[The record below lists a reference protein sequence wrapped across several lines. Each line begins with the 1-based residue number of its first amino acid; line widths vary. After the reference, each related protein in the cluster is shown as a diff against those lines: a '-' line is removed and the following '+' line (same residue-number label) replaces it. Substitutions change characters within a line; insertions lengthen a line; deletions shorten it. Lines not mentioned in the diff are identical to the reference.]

1 MISWFRSLLKKML
14 DYGETV
20 RAKIFILLTIIGTF
34 SLICAIIANVILGES
49 IVEIAA
55 LLVTVIFG
63 PVITILAVKTD
74 KVQLGASIIAF
85 GIVFLVVPVAF
96 TFGGGLTGGGS
107 IWFVFAYLY
116 IGIILVGK
124 FKVVMLGLLTVL
136 IVALYV
142 IGYFYP
148 QFFNSHDH
156 FAWYLDSGVS
166 ILLVGFAVYFMVQT
180 QYKLYLEESLK
191 AKEQAKKIEELNKAQ
206 NRFFSSM
213 SHEIRTPISTI
224 IGLNE
229 MILRECISEDVAD
242 SARNIQAA
250 SKILLSLINDILD
263 MSKIE
268 SGKMDIVR
276 VQYDVGKMLSEI
288 ASMMSVKANEKGL
301 KFNIS
306 VDPSMPSQLFS
317 DEVRI
322 RQILINLLNNAVKYT
337 KEGRVSFSVHCTK
350 TGAGKALVTYSVED
364 TGIGIKKE
372 SIPHLFDA
380 FKREDEEKNR
390 FIEGTGLGLAIVKQL
405 VDLLGGTISVN
416 SVYTKGSTFIV
427 SIEQEIA
434 DESII
439 GEFDSYKMISEK
451 DLSGYHQSFEA
462 PDARILVVDD
472 NSTNLLVVKK
482 LLRETKIQIDTAD
495 SGEKCLNM
503 TLTHKYD
510 IILMDHQMPGMDGV
524 ECFHAVKAQVGGLC
538 KETPVVALTANAGSD
553 IQALY
558 KREGFDEYLVKPVD
572 AMELEHTVR
581 MLLPADLVKKAQ
593 DAPEIYESASIVR
606 EIKKKIP
613 ILITTESVADIPQEL
628 REKLNI
634 PVIPYIVM
642 LNEGIFYD
650 TTETGVDAVV
660 RCLQDEEVIA
670 ESCAPSVSEYEKFFS
685 EQLTIAQHIIHIS
698 MGRHVSEGYANA
710 CEAALSFYN
719 VKVVDSGQI
728 SSGMGLLALYAKEM
742 AESGQYDPE
751 AIAAD
756 LDIKKEKIKTSFVI
770 NDTEY
775 LYKCGHLSSRMH
787 KLCEAFMLHPMME
800 TYRSSVRVSDLW
812 MGGFEKARKRYIRK
826 MLRNAESIDKSK
838 LFIIYA
844 GTKNSEIDKIRVD
857 IEKMVP
863 FETVYMQKASPSV
876 SVNCG
881 PGMFGL
887 LYARK

>member
-1 MISWFRSLLKKML
+1 
-14 DYGETV
+14 
-20 RAKIFILLTIIGTF
+20 
-34 SLICAIIANVILGES
+34 
-49 IVEIAA
+49 
-55 LLVTVIFG
+55 
-63 PVITILAVKTD
+63 
-74 KVQLGASIIAF
+74 
-85 GIVFLVVPVAF
+85 
-96 TFGGGLTGGGS
+96 
-107 IWFVFAYLY
+107 
-116 IGIILVGK
+116 
-124 FKVVMLGLLTVL
+124 
-136 IVALYV
+136 
-142 IGYFYP
+142 
-148 QFFNSHDH
+148 
-156 FAWYLDSGVS
+156 
-166 ILLVGFAVYFMVQT
+166 
-180 QYKLYLEESLK
+180 
-191 AKEQAKKIEELNKAQ
+191 
-206 NRFFSSM
+206 
-213 SHEIRTPISTI
+213 
-224 IGLNE
+224 
-229 MILRECISEDVAD
+229 
-242 SARNIQAA
+242 
-250 SKILLSLINDILD
+250 
-263 MSKIE
+263 
-268 SGKMDIVR
+268 
-276 VQYDVGKMLSEI
+276 
-288 ASMMSVKANEKGL
+288 
-301 KFNIS
+301 
-306 VDPSMPSQLFS
+306 
-317 DEVRI
+317 
-322 RQILINLLNNAVKYT
+322 
-337 KEGRVSFSVHCTK
+337 
-350 TGAGKALVTYSVED
+350 
-364 TGIGIKKE
+364 
-372 SIPHLFDA
+372 
-380 FKREDEEKNR
+380 
-390 FIEGTGLGLAIVKQL
+390 
-405 VDLLGGTISVN
+405 
-416 SVYTKGSTFIV
+416 
-427 SIEQEIA
+427 
-434 DESII
+434 
-439 GEFDSYKMISEK
+439 
-451 DLSGYHQSFEA
+451 
-462 PDARILVVDD
+462 
-472 NSTNLLVVKK
+472 
-482 LLRETKIQIDTAD
+482 
-495 SGEKCLNM
+495 
-503 TLTHKYD
+503 
-510 IILMDHQMPGMDGV
+510 MPGMDGV

-751 AIAAD
+751 AIAAE